1 MFQKVRVKKSQKKS
15 DLSKMLETWSKLKI
29 FIKNSD
35 CEKSIRVAQV
45 RFNKLD
51 KIIENTCSA
60 KNAKFS
66 QSGMWKLKQK
76 LHPQQID
83 PPMAKYDKSG
93 NIINAPHLLRNLYLD
108 TYVDRLRHREMQ
120 PEFSEVYS
128 MKTTLWE
135 YNYEMLKSKKS
146 HNWEMTNLEMVLKN
160 LKKKKIT

>member
-1 MFQKVRVKKSQKKS
+1 MH
-15 DLSKMLETWSKLKI
+15 L
-29 FIKNSD
+29 
-35 CEKSIRVAQV
+35 AQ
-45 RFNKLD
+45 
-51 KIIENTCSA
+51 
-60 KNAKFS
+60 
-66 QSGMWKLKQK
+66 
-76 LHPQQID
+76 
-83 PPMAKYDKSG
+83 SG

-160 LKKKKIT
+160 LKKNKSRDPDGFINDIFKPNVIGNNLKDGLLLLANGIKSSENDNRSYGL